1 MQLGRTPLINAAR
14 RGHTATVQ
22 YLVKETS
29 AQVNATD
36 NVSHSNNGV
45 FVAETAILFLYSCI
59 INVSRVHNCCITVQS
74 IATSRTAVVSH
85 SMQPLMYGSM
95 YVC

>member
-1 MQLGRTPLINAAR
+1 MQLGWTALIRASFH
-14 RGHTATVQ
+14 GYTAIVQ

-45 FVAETAILFLYSCI
+45 LSAETAILFLYSCI
-59 INVSRVHNCCITVQS
+59 INVSRVHKYCC
-74 IATSRTAVVSH
+74 
-85 SMQPLMYGSM
+85 MYM
-95 YVC
+95 YP

>member
-1 MQLGRTPLINAAR
+1 MQFGATALINATIC
-14 RGHTATVQ
+14 GHTAIVH

-45 FVAETAILFLYSCI
+45 FSAEIAILFLYSCI
-59 INVSRVHNCCITVQS
+59 INVSRVHNCC
-74 IATSRTAVVSH
+74 
-85 SMQPLMYGSM
+85 MYM
-95 YVC
+95 YP

>member
-1 MQLGRTPLINAAR
+1 MQGELTALIVAALL
-14 RGHTATVQ
+14 GHTATVQ

-45 FVAETAILFLYSCI
+45 FSAETAILFLFSCI
-59 INVSRVHNCCITVQS
+59 INVSRVHNCC
-74 IATSRTAVVSH
+74 
-85 SMQPLMYGSM
+85 MYM
-95 YVC
+95 YP

>member
-1 MQLGRTPLINAAR
+1 MQCGWTALIRATIS
-14 RGHTATVQ
+14 GHTATVQ

-45 FVAETAILFLYSCI
+45 FSAETAILFLYSCI
-59 INVSRVHNCCITVQS
+59 INVSRVHNCC
-74 IATSRTAVVSH
+74 
-85 SMQPLMYGSM
+85 MYM
-95 YVC
+95 YP

>member
-1 MQLGRTPLINAAR
+1 MQFGWTAPIRATIGGRTAI
-14 RGHTATVQ
+14 VQ

-45 FVAETAILFLYSCI
+45 FSAETAILFLYSCI
-59 INVSRVHNCCITVQS
+59 INVSRVHNCC
-74 IATSRTAVVSH
+74 
-85 SMQPLMYGSM
+85 MYM
-95 YVC
+95 YP

>member
-1 MQLGRTPLINAAR
+1 MQYGWTALINATIC
-14 RGHTATVQ
+14 GHTATVQ

-45 FVAETAILFLYSCI
+45 FSAETAILFLYSCI
-59 INVSRVHNCCITVQS
+59 INV
-74 IATSRTAVVSH
+74 
-85 SMQPLMYGSM
+85 
-95 YVC
+95 

>member
-1 MQLGRTPLINAAR
+1 MTVLISAAR
-14 RGHTATVQ
+14 WGQTAIVQ

-45 FVAETAILFLYSCI
+45 FSAETAILFLYSCI
-59 INVSRVHNCCITVQS
+59 INVSRVHNCCMYS
-74 IATSRTAVVSH
+74 TAH
-85 SMQPLMYGSM
+85 E
-95 YVC
+95 

>member
-1 MQLGRTPLINAAR
+1 MQGGWTALIRAAYN
-14 RGHTATVQ
+14 GHTAIVQ

-45 FVAETAILFLYSCI
+45 FSSETAILFLYSCT
-59 INVSRVHNCCITVQS
+59 INVSRVHNC
-74 IATSRTAVVSH
+74 
-85 SMQPLMYGSM
+85 
-95 YVC
+95 